1 MPPLVITRNAS
12 LILPSPDTRLSCSLI
27 PLQIALAVSN
37 GRLFITGIIRLLVM
51 VLVQVVLLGLLLLL
65 TVCPRLLLV
74 LALGVLHT
82 LNIG

>member
-1 MPPLVITRNAS
+1 
-12 LILPSPDTRLSCSLI
+12 
-27 PLQIALAVSN
+27 
-37 GRLFITGIIRLLVM
+37 M